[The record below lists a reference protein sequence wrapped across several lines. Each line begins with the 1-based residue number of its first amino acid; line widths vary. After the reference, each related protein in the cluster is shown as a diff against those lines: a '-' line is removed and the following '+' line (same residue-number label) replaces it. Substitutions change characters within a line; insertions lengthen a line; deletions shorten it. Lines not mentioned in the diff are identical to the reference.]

1 MKDGKNEGW
10 WCDTSNPMLTQLTHG
25 AICCRRFAAGFLVD
39 SLSRSIE
46 SGYILQKRN
55 AKTRVWLPP
64 KIRSLKLVHSLC
76 LLVNPLA
83 SNNDFP

>member
-1 MKDGKNEGW
+1 MGLYAVAASQLVFWLIHTVDRSNL
-10 WCDTSNPMLTQLTHG
+10 DT
-25 AICCRRFAAGFLVD
+25 F
-39 SLSRSIE
+39 
-46 SGYILQKRN
+46 LQKRN
-55 AKTRVWLPP
+55 SKTRVWLPP

>member
-10 WCDTSNPMLTQLTHG
+10 WCDTSNPMLTLGLYAVAASQLVFWLIHT
-25 AICCRRFAAGFLVD
+25 VD
-39 SLSRSIE
+39 RSNLDTF
-46 SGYILQKRN
+46 LQKRN
-55 AKTRVWLPP
+55 SKTRVWLPP